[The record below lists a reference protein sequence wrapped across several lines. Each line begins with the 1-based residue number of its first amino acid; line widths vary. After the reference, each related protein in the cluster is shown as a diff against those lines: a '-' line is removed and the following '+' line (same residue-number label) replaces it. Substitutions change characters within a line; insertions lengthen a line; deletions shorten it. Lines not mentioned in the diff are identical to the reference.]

1 MRGIASSKRKSVFCW
16 LSTNFQYVYC
26 FNEIDVAKLD
36 DLFIPENAI
45 YSFTPGL
52 NGDYHVVYGG

>member
-1 MRGIASSKRKSVFCW
+1 MFIYQRVSI
-16 LSTNFQYVYC
+16 NFQYVYC